1 MPINDRTR
9 DRVAF
14 ALAVLQGPL
23 FVLASASMNLVY
35 AAAGVFF
42 FLWCALIIPWIIL
55 LSVHSRFITWQLAV
69 VSLIVSGLGE
79 NLGLEVFKH
88 RGMFEVVFVFWVSAS
103 LFSSPVPIYTL
114 LRSMTLRNR
123 IIFGFLIVLAGVAL
137 WLGVKRI
144 TG

>member
-14 ALAVLQGPL
+14 ALAVLQAPL

-35 AAAGVFF
+35 GAAGVFF

-69 VSLIVSGLGE
+69 VSLVVSGLGE
-79 NLGLEVFKH
+79 NLGMEVFK
-88 RGMFEVVFVFWVSAS
+88 RREMFKVVFVFWVSAS
-103 LFSSPVPIYTL
+103 LLSSPVPIYTL